1 MTTTAPD
8 VRRVPVPP
16 RRRDPRTLALA
27 ATVGVV
33 LLVVHVIAWRTTEM
47 SFATLLGG
55 ADGMAEFLTEA
66 IPPDLSWAVLGPSLQ
81 GALVTL
87 WIGLLGTTLSI
98 PFALALALAAARGT
112 APGPVTYQAARGLL
126 SFLRAVPDVVF
137 ALVFVT
143 AVGLGP
149 FPGVLALVLHNIGV
163 MGKLWAETVED
174 ADPGPPTALRS
185 AGAGRLQV
193 AAHALLPSVTPQ
205 LVGLLLYR
213 FDVNVRS
220 SLVLGL
226 VGAGGIGFL
235 INQSIQLFRFDEML
249 THILVVLVLIVAVDQ
264 LSALVRRRLG
274 SDT

>member
-193 AAHALLPSVTPQ
+193 AVHALLPSVTPQ